1 MTLLLGQLNDY
12 VAQVDRSGGTP
23 AQAVWGNIA
32 QLDRTEVATELDNH
46 IVLSLVILE
55 EERALKNGRIAAT
68 LGAGD
73 VGYMNRPYHLN
84 LFLLFTA
91 NYRDYGTALRRLAQV
106 LTFFQGKQKFTFAN
120 SPGPN
125 LPRGGIV
132 EFSLAMD
139 LLSLSFEEVNHLW
152 GFLGTRQSPS
162 AIFRGRLVVVS
173 DQRCLR
179 RARQSRNSISPREA
193 SAHDSLPALV

>member
-1 MTLLLGQLNDY
+1 MIVEATALLLRQLNDY
-12 VAQVDRSGGTP
+12 IAQVDASAGGA

-46 IVLSLVILE
+46 LVLSLVNLE
-55 EERALKNGRIAAT
+55 EERALKNGRTAAT

-91 NYRDYGTALRRLAQV
+91 NYRDYGTALRRLTQV

-125 LPRGGIV
+125 LPQGGIV
-132 EFSLAMD
+132 DFSLGMD

-173 DQRCLR
+173 DQRVLETGGR
-179 RARQSRNSISPREA
+179 IQEIDITAGGVGA
-193 SAHDSLPALV
+193 